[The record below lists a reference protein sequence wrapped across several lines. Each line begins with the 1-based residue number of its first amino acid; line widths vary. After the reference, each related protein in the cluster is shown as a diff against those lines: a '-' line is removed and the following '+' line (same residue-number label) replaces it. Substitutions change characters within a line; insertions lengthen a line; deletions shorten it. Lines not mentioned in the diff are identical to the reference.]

1 MKSRKSTATRN
12 KTIIAIDPGFDRL
25 GVAVL
30 SQDTSQAI
38 LLFSDC
44 IVTKKKDVHNK
55 RLLTI
60 GSRVREII
68 EEWEPECLAI
78 ETLFF
83 NQNTTSA
90 LAVAEARGVV
100 LYEASRAGIE
110 VYEYSPQAI
119 KIAVT
124 GYGKA
129 DKQQVENMVYRLIK
143 IPSQQSKRLDDEL
156 DAIAVGITHIASV
169 KAI

>member
-1 MKSRKSTATRN
+1 MSAK
-12 KTIIAIDPGFDRL
+12 ILAIDPGFDRL
-25 GVAVL
+25 GMAVL
-30 SQDTSQAI
+30 GSEKDKAT

-44 IVTKKKDVHNK
+44 IVTKKGDVHSE
-55 RLLTI
+55 RLLAI

-68 EEWEPECLAI
+68 EEWKPVSLAI

-100 LYEASRAGIE
+100 LYEASRAGLS

-129 DKQQVENMVYRLIK
+129 DKLQVENMVRKLIK
-143 IPSQQSKRLDDEL
+143 IPIQKTKMLDDEL
-156 DAIAVGITHIASV
+156 DAIAVGITYLATQMGI
-169 KAI
+169 